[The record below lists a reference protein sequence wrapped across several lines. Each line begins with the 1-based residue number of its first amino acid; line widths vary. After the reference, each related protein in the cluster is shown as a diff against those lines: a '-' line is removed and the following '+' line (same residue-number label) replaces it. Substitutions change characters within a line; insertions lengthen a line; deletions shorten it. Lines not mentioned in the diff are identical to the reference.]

1 MVVVSFASGS
11 EAYLVEN
18 GVKVN
23 KVVVVRAIGEFCVVK
38 FPNGG
43 AIKVRQSRL
52 FATPEEAIKKLE
64 KLHPEFTLE
73 RSNNLGMR
81 NGQLL

>member
-1 MVVVSFASGS
+1 MVVSFASGS

-23 KVVVVRAIGEFCVVK
+23 KVVVVRTTGEFCVVK

-43 AIKVRQSRL
+43 AIKVRKSRL
-52 FATPEEAIKKLE
+52 FATPEEALE
-64 KLHPEFTLE
+64 ELKRLHPECVLE
-73 RSNNLGMR
+73 RNNNLGMR

>member
-1 MVVVSFASGS
+1 MVAVRFASGS
-11 EAYLVEN
+11 EAYLLEN

-23 KVVVVRAIGEFCVVK
+23 KVFVVRTTGEFCVVK

-43 AIKVRQSRL
+43 ATKVRQSRL
-52 FATPEEAIKKLE
+52 FTTPEEALE
-64 KLHPEFTLE
+64 ELKRLHPECLLE
-73 RSNNLGMR
+73 RNNNLGMR